1 MPSTRGLLRDLLV
14 EIGTEELPP
23 SSLERLGTALAT
35 HLGDQLKT
43 AGFNFAEATHYVTPR
58 RLAVMLRQV
67 PESAEARET
76 QRRGP
81 SVKRAWEQ
89 DGTPTK
95 ALLGF
100 AKSCGVTELATLKT
114 LGTEAG
120 EWVTHVTRVPGEAL
134 STQLESLLQAALAK
148 LPIERRMRWG
158 KHRDEFVR
166 PVQWLLALHGKT
178 LIPVQLFGLTASKLS
193 HGHRGMSPGTF
204 QVASAK
210 DYVNACH
217 QHYVIPELSERKAR
231 IRAQLEKI
239 ARPGTQVV
247 IDEPLLSEVAALVEW
262 PVVLAGKFD
271 EAFLQLPQAVLI
283 SAMKKHQRYFH
294 LKDTKSEALLP
305 EFITVANIEPANTA
319 LIIAGNERVIRPR
332 LADAAF
338 FFSQD
343 TKATLASK
351 LAGLKQ
357 VLFQSELGTY
367 YDKAHRIA
375 ALARWLSQ
383 AGDGNAATPDAAYRA
398 GLVCK
403 VDLLSDMVT
412 EFPDLQ
418 GVMGG
423 CYARKDGEPEAVA
436 QAISEQ
442 YMPTRA
448 GGDLPATPLGAWV
461 ALADKLDTLVG
472 LFGIKQPP
480 TGSRD
485 PFALRRQARGIIRIC
500 IEKQLDLELLP
511 CLQAAAAGYSRG
523 LHLEFELAP
532 VHAYIMQRLGSW
544 YSEQNI
550 AADVIAAVQQGAR
563 ASSHLYKMHQVV
575 TRLHDFRQEP
585 IAQQIIAANK
595 RVANILSREGAKE
608 VPGDRAGVEAA
619 ILEEAAEV
627 ALHQQVK
634 QSRQALAATT
644 DVDEQLRI
652 LAALQPD
659 IDQFFEQVLVM
670 TALEAVTR
678 NRLALLQEVR
688 SLFLEVA
695 DFSFL

>member
-1 MPSTRGLLRDLLV
+1 MPGPRDLLV

-23 SSLERLGTALAT
+23 GSLERLGAALAT
-35 HLGDQLKT
+35 HLGEQLKT
-43 AGFNFAEATHYVTPR
+43 AGFTFTGATHYVTPR
-58 RLAVMLRQV
+58 RLAVMIMQLPCT
-67 PESAEARET
+67 PEDRET
-76 QRRGP
+76 RHRGP
-81 SVKRAWEQ
+81 SVKHAWDQ
-89 DGTPTK
+89 DGKPTR

-100 AKSCGVTELATLKT
+100 AKSCGVTELARLKT
-114 LGTEAG
+114 MQTEAG
-120 EWVTHVTRVPGEAL
+120 EWVTHDTRVPGEAL
-134 STQLESLLQAALAK
+134 SQQLESLLQASLAK
-148 LPIERRMRWG
+148 LPIERPMRWG

-166 PVQWLLALHGKT
+166 PVKWLLAIHGKT
-178 LIPVQLFGLTASKLS
+178 LIPVQLFGLTADKLS
-193 HGHRGMSPGTF
+193 YGHRAMCPGAF
-204 QVASAK
+204 RVASAK
-210 DYVNACH
+210 DYVKACR
-217 QHYVIPELSERKAR
+217 QHYVIPGLSERKAS

-247 IDEPLLSEVAALVEW
+247 IDEPLLNDVAALVEW

-271 EAFLQLPQAVLI
+271 EAFLQLPKEVLI

-294 LKDTKSEALLP
+294 MQETKSKALLP
-305 EFITVANIEPANTA
+305 EFITVANIDPANEA

-343 TKATLASK
+343 TRTTLASK
-351 LAGLKQ
+351 LEDLKQ
-357 VLFQSELGTY
+357 VLFQSKLGTY
-367 YDKAHRIA
+367 YDKANRIA

-383 AGDGNAATPDAAYRA
+383 EGDAEGDGEAADAAYRA
-398 GLVCK
+398 GLLCK

-436 QAISEQ
+436 QAIGEQ
-442 YMPTRA
+442 YMPIQA
-448 GGDLPATPLGAWV
+448 GGELPATALGAWV

-511 CLQAAAAGYSRG
+511 CLQAAAAGYSQTFD
-523 LHLEFELAP
+523 LEP
-532 VHAYIMQRLGSW
+532 VQAYIMERRGGW
-544 YSEQNI
+544 YGEQGI
-550 AADVIAAVQQGAR
+550 AADVVAAVRQGTR

-595 RVANILSREGAKE
+595 RVANILSREAT
-608 VPGDRAGVEAA
+608 GDRAEVDPA

-627 ALHQQVK
+627 ALHQQVE
-634 QSRQALAATT
+634 QSRQALAATEE
-644 DVDEQLRI
+644 VSEQLSI
-652 LAALQPD
+652 LAALQSD
-659 IDQFFEQVLVM
+659 IDRFFEQVLVM
-670 TALEAVTR
+670 TELEAVTQ
-678 NRLALLQEVR
+678 NRLALLQAVR

-695 DFSFL
+695 DFSLMQ